1 MDLKDAQVQ
10 YYRRSDSPSWRPRLK
25 AFPSSRVWSLLR
37 CTTAMALLG
46 VLYLTHLGL
55 YYRRELQ
62 AKYSPT
68 NFGDAV
74 VWGASR
80 SKGRPTEDGRGG
92 TPDLRDKRDEWERI
106 GGGFEGD
113 LYVYNDTVIKTFVTS
128 RSPLC
133 NCINHLSAST
143 RIPTEIPAML
153 LLGGQE
159 DHVAQTAQFLPVK
172 DYFLEPPADTEPA
185 SWHLLMPFLR
195 GGNLKELAR
204 RLRSAGSA
212 YQDLDDRFRPSLNR
226 ILAALETMHSGHEL
240 CHDDIKPENILV
252 DSASA
257 GGAPP
262 DTHWLLADFGNVRQP
277 AHPYHSTRIWTRH
290 SNQNADCRANDA
302 VRLVKTYVTFLRLA
316 SSDEAAFDAAFWAG
330 VEPWSELY
338 WSAVRDP
345 MPGAQAARV
354 LREKSVGLP
363 PLRGAEAIE
372 EEEEA
377 SEARSLG
384 CRLRLW
390 WCPAQRTRR
399 ELRRGPFVTETRA
412 RLLGATWIFGLPSG
426 EC

>member
-1 MDLKDAQVQ
+1 MGLKDALVQ
-10 YYRRSDSPSWRPRLK
+10 YNRRSDSPSWRPRLK
-25 AFPSSRVWSLLR
+25 TFPSSRMRPLLR
-37 CTTAMALLG
+37 CAIATALLG
-46 VLYLTHLGL
+46 VLYLTHLSL

-68 NFGDAV
+68 NFVDAV
-74 VWGASR
+74 VWEASR
-80 SKGRPTEDGRGG
+80 SKGQPTEHGIWG

-113 LYVYNDTVIKTFVTS
+113 LYVYNHTVIKTFVTS
-128 RSPLC
+128 RSPLR
-133 NCINHLSAST
+133 NCINHLSGPT

-172 DYFLEPPADTEPA
+172 DYFLKPAADAEPA

-195 GGNLKELAR
+195 GGNLKKLAQ

-212 YQDLDDRFRPSLNR
+212 YQDLDHRFRPSLNR
-226 ILAALETMHSGHEL
+226 VLAALETMHSGHGL
-240 CHDDIKPENILV
+240 CHDDIKPENIFV

-257 GGAPP
+257 AGAPS

-290 SNQNADCRANDA
+290 SNQNADCRVNDA

-316 SSDEAAFDAAFWAG
+316 SSDEAAFDAAFWTG

-338 WSAVRDP
+338 WSVVRDP

-354 LREKSVGLP
+354 IREKSVGLP
-363 PLRGAEAIE
+363 PLRGLEAVE
-372 EEEEA
+372 GEA

-384 CRLRLW
+384 RRLPFW

-399 ELRRGPFVTETRA
+399 ELRHGLFVTETRA